1 MLFFF
6 QLVASNMLSFEKN
19 SKGEVACVLSKD
31 NAGKSNYQQIIF
43 WSGFGFR
50 STRYGGGSIS
60 YNTLSSRRSFM
71 DYFNSYTG

>member
-60 YNTLSSRRSFM
+60 YNTLLSQKYLRN
-71 DYFNSYTG
+71 YFDSNTG